1 MKHRRSLES
10 RSKEE
15 KLLIEERKLSM
26 KLEGLIANKR
36 RFAREIR
43 AGAVKTVRNEVRV
56 LRIIIFLHSAMDFS
70 SVLKLY
76 GAEATSVTD

>member
-1 MKHRRSLES
+1 MKNMRSLES

-26 KLEGLIANKR
+26 KLEGLIADKR

-43 AGAVKTVRNEVRV
+43 AWAVKTVRNAVHV
-56 LRIIIFLHSAMDFS
+56 LRIMIFLHSARDFS

-76 GAEATSVTD
+76 GAEAASVTD

>member
-26 KLEGLIANKR
+26 KLEGLIADER

-43 AGAVKTVRNEVRV
+43 AGAVKTVRNAVRV
-56 LRIIIFLHSAMDFS
+56 LRIIIFLHSARDFS

-76 GAEATSVTD
+76 GAEATSATD

>member
-26 KLEGLIANKR
+26 KLEGLIADER

-43 AGAVKTVRNEVRV
+43 AGAVKTVRNAVRV
-56 LRIIIFLHSAMDFS
+56 LRIIIFLHSARDLS

-76 GAEATSVTD
+76 GAEDLSVAD